1 MVNSND
7 KKMPNGILE
16 EQGIAHCVLVPG
28 TGAGLSLKLVSL
40 SSSSWAHAATC
51 LLITQNFSV
60 SELSVRGRF
69 LCKESGCLRHFSL

>member
-16 EQGIAHCVLVPG
+16 EQGIGHWVLVQG
-28 TGAGLSLKLVSL
+28 TGIGLSLKLASL

-51 LLITQNFSV
+51 
-60 SELSVRGRF
+60 
-69 LCKESGCLRHFSL
+69 